1 MKKIIKTTIFLLL
14 LVLLFAVPV
23 LAKTHYGSFN
33 TKHGAVN
40 CRLGAS
46 YPGGKRGNA
55 HATTY
60 WANDPPKGTKAARL
74 NTRIYIKNDPKSA
87 YERKNSHTTKPGK
100 KQSYVTAAGNPVYSF
115 RSIHSLIPA
124 NSNTQIEK
132 IYFTDKNLNW

>member
-60 WANDPPKGTKAARL
+60 WQMTHQKAPKLQGLILEFILKMIQNPHMKGKIPTQL
-74 NTRIYIKNDPKSA
+74 NQVRN
-87 YERKNSHTTKPGK
+87 NHM
-100 KQSYVTAAGNPVYSF
+100 
-115 RSIHSLIPA
+115 
-124 NSNTQIEK
+124 
-132 IYFTDKNLNW
+132 